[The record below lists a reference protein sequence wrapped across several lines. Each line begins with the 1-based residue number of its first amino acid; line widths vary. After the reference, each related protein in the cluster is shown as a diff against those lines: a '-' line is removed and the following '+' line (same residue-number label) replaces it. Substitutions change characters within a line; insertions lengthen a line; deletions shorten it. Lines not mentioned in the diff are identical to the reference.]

1 MQNKIIAVICV
12 LLLLVTLFAA
22 CGKKVI
28 IEGKNGQ
35 EYIAV
40 TDDEGNTVL
49 NNAGDIIVY
58 VTDENGKYVKD
69 ANGER
74 QTNAVTFPD
83 QVRGE
88 HAIAT
93 PQYRLTMPDDWKMS
107 NDGKFLRNNNENVTF
122 EIGGMVVLNETRTMS
137 AYLQTQIDGMEY
149 LKNNSEEFKNLTY
162 EIKNAELTAS
172 QLPCTIIEMKNAD
185 DSGNLTMEQTLYYIQ
200 WGENMVQASYL
211 CMDASSIGG
220 FDSYTYL
227 NENLEVKSLK

>member
-1 MQNKIIAVICV
+1 M
-12 LLLLVTLFAA
+12 LF
-22 CGKKVI
+22 
-28 IEGKNGQ
+28 
-35 EYIAV
+35 
-40 TDDEGNTVL
+40 
-49 NNAGDIIVY
+49 
-58 VTDENGKYVKD
+58 
-69 ANGER
+69 R
-74 QTNAVTFPD
+74 S
-83 QVRGE
+83 
-88 HAIAT
+88 
-93 PQYRLTMPDDWKMS
+93 DWKMS
-107 NDGKFLRNNNENVTF
+107 NDGKFLRNNNENITF

>member
-69 ANGER
+69 ENGER

-93 PQYRLTMPDDWKMS
+93 PQYRLTMPDDWKM
-107 NDGKFLRNNNENVTF
+107 NGDGKFLRNNNENITF

-172 QLPCTIIEMKNAD
+172 QLPCTIIEMKNTD